1 MGSHKKAN
9 QVVLKSSLFTCPRR
23 LTAGVVS
30 DTSISRVYHVYYI
43 KHWVS
48 GVIYLRHED
57 VPAYLTSALSQNLT
71 VSSFNLH
78 QPERGARNN
87 SLPVKRF
94 SFFPFRGSGLYSF
107 LQQYSTLIFFSASNV
122 FYIEFAF

>member
-9 QVVLKSSLFTCPRR
+9 LVVLKSSLFTCPRR

-48 GVIYLRHED
+48 GVLFLRHED
-57 VPAYLTSALSQNLT
+57 VPAYLTSALSQNPT

-78 QPERGARNN
+78 QPEQGARNN
-87 SLPVKRF
+87 KLPVKRF
-94 SFFPFRGSGLYSF
+94 LFLFVPGFRTVFIFATVQHIDIFLGVKCILY
-107 LQQYSTLIFFSASNV
+107 
-122 FYIEFAF
+122 